1 MWLSGTLPS
10 YLDEE
15 TLSWSIHFCVLKK
28 VCVCGVTYIFIYYS
42 PAPNPN
48 PVFISDFIDSR
59 INFAGILVVLFQ

>member
-28 VCVCGVTYIFIYYS
+28 SVY
-42 PAPNPN
+42 
-48 PVFISDFIDSR
+48 
-59 INFAGILVVLFQ
+59 VVLHICLYIIHQPQIQVQCLSVILLTAESILLVF